1 MVQGKGMKIASNI
14 VLTLMSIIAVLPI
27 ILLLIGSFTDN
38 GTALKEGF
46 TYFPS
51 KWSIEAYRYIVN
63 AWATV
68 GRGYLNTILV
78 TGVGTAAS
86 LIITAMFGYGITVK
100 GLPGGKVIMIML
112 VISMLFNGGIVAQ
125 YFVYTNIVN
134 VKDTFFALIL
144 PNYIMNAFNVIL
156 VSNYFRNN
164 ISGEILEAS
173 RIDGASEFRVFWKI
187 LLPLSVPILAT
198 IGIMTAIGYWNDW
211 TNGLYY
217 LSSRDGSKFYTI
229 QLILNQIS
237 NQVQFLASE
246 ATKMGVTLNASS
258 IPSTTVR
265 MAIAFVGIL
274 PILIAYPFFQKYF
287 VKGISVG
294 GVKG

>member
-1 MVQGKGMKIASNI
+1 MIQGKGLRIAANLI
-14 VLTLMSIIAVLPI
+14 LTLLALAAILPI
-27 ILLLIGSFTDN
+27 VLLLIGSFTDN
-38 GTALKEGF
+38 ATALAEGF
-46 TYFPS
+46 SYFPS
-51 KWSIEAYRYIVN
+51 KWSTEAYKYIID

-78 TGVGTAAS
+78 TVVGTTLS
-86 LIITAMFGYGITVK
+86 LIITSMFAYGISIR
-100 GLPGGKVIMIML
+100 GLPGGKVF
-112 VISMLFNGGIVAQ
+112 VIILITTMLFNGGIVAQ
-125 YFVYTNIVN
+125 YFVYTNIVK
-134 VKDTFFALIL
+134 VKDSFLALIM
-144 PNYIMNAFNVIL
+144 PNYLMNAFNIIL

-164 ISGEILEAS
+164 VSSDVLEAA
-173 RIDGASEFRVFWKI
+173 RIDGASEFRIFWKI

-217 LSSRDGSKFYTI
+217 LSPRNGQQYYTI

-237 NQVQFLASE
+237 NQVNFLASQS
-246 ATKMGVTLNASS
+246 AKLGVTVDTSS

-294 GVKG
+294 AVKG